1 MSRIVCG
8 SHLLAFSIRLHGNWE
23 VRYVSNLSSLLWG
36 YTITLHE
43 RISFRT
49 GMSCCIFANTAFALP
64 SFLVLM
70 VLVLCG
76 ACALPSFVVLV
87 LCGPC
92 ALPSFVVL
100 VVLFLCGA
108 CALPSLWSGVWL
120 NCTQPTRRI
129 IQRPPFLYLYLLSHT
144 HTHTHTHTHSR
155 HSSLLS
161 PSF

>member
-87 LCGPC
+87 HCRPLWC
-92 ALPSFVVL
+92 LSFLVL

-108 CALPSLWSGVWL
+108 CALPSFVVLVHCRPLWCF
-120 NCTQPTRRI
+120 CTAVLCG
-129 IQRPPFLYLYLLSHT
+129 PF
-144 HTHTHTHTHSR
+144 
-155 HSSLLS
+155 SLWCLCTAVLVEWCMA
-161 PSF
+161 